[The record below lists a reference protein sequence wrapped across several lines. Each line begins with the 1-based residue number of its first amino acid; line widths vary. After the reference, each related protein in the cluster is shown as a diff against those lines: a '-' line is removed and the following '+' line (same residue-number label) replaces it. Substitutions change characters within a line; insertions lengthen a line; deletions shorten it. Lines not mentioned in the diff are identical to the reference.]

1 MKKILNSILAASLLA
16 STTMVVTSCIDET
29 VPTSSATE
37 EQIKSSDRSLSALL
51 WGMPASLNTEDA
63 NNAHYRF
70 GYGALM
76 KVRDAMTGDGPVA
89 TNSYNHFSSWA
100 RNLYQGENYA
110 IGQYIWNVSYEFIHS
125 ANLMLNAV
133 PDVENASDDVK
144 GYVGAAYAFRAMEYL
159 DLARMYEFLPNDKT
173 DAVNKDGNSV
183 LNLTVPIVTEKT
195 TEEEA
200 RHNPRATRAEM
211 AKFIEDDLNNAEK
224 YIVNLNETNKT
235 LPHLDCVYGLKARL
249 YMWLED
255 YAKAQEYAE
264 KAIEETSLTRPMNE
278 DEMLNTSKGF
288 NDISKWMWG
297 GALVKENDAV
307 QTGIINWCSWQCN
320 ETSFGYNAYGPR
332 TLLDASMYARLSNTD
347 IRKNLWAPGT
357 FNRFPNWYKEHCVG
371 INDCLNNDG
380 SINAGKD
387 EVNYRRWVAY
397 TSVKFR
403 PNLGKYNDLQIGA
416 AMAYPIMRLEEMY
429 FIEIEAL
436 AHQNAE
442 LGKQLLESFMKGYR
456 DPEYSTLATT
466 QEDIIE
472 EIVFQKRIELWGEGQ
487 TFFDI
492 KRLNMS
498 VTRGYSGTNHI
509 SGQRYNTNGR
519 PAWMNLVI
527 VQTEQNNNE
536 AVMGYNNPDPSGK
549 YTNWSE

>member
-1 MKKILNSILAASLLA
+1 MRRIYNSILGLGLMATAL
-16 STTMVVTSCIDET
+16 TMTSCIDET
-29 VPTSSATE
+29 VPTSSTTE

-63 NNAHYRF
+63 DNAHYRF

-76 KVRDAMTGDGPVA
+76 KVRDVMTGDYTTA
-89 TNSYNHFSSWA
+89 SNSYNHFSSWA

-173 DAVNKDGNSV
+173 SNINKDGNDV

-195 TEEEA
+195 TETEA
-200 RHNPRATRAEM
+200 RNNPRATRQQMAE
-211 AKFIEDDLNNAEK
+211 FILSDLDKAEQ
-224 YIVNLNETNKT
+224 YIVFLSENNKT
-235 LPHLDCVYGLKARL
+235 LPHLDCVYGLKARY
-249 YMWLED
+249 YMWLEN
-255 YAKAQEYAE
+255 YAKAQEYAQ

-297 GALVKENDAV
+297 GALVKENSAV
-307 QTGIINWCSWQCN
+307 QTGIINWVSWQCN
-320 ETSFGYNAYGPR
+320 ETSFGYNPYGPR
-332 TLLDASMYARLSNTD
+332 TLIDASMYSRISNTD
-347 IRKNLWAPGT
+347 IRKMLWSPGSYT
-357 FNRFPNWYKEHCVG
+357 QVPAWYKAYCVG

-380 SINAGKD
+380 SINAKNDECRYRSWGKC
-387 EVNYRRWVAY
+387 V
-397 TSVKFR
+397 SVKFR
-403 PNLGKYNDLQIGA
+403 PNLGKYNDVNIGA
-416 AMAYPIMRLEEMY
+416 ASAYPIMRLEEMY
-429 FIEIEAL
+429 FIMIEAL
-436 AHQNAE
+436 AHQNAD
-442 LGKQLLESFMKGYR
+442 LGKQLLTNFMQTYR
-456 DPEYSTLATT
+456 DPNYSTLATN
-466 QEDIIE
+466 QEDVIE
-472 EIVFQKRIELWGEGQ
+472 EIIFQKRVEFWGEGLS
-487 TFFDI
+487 FFDI

-498 VTRGYSGTNHI
+498 VTRGYTGTNHVN
-509 SGQRYNTNGR
+509 GQRYNTNGR

-536 AVMGYNNPDPSGK
+536 AVMGFNNPDPSGK
-549 YTNWSE
+549 YSNWSN